1 MSAIKRRPGGRTERV
16 RQSVAAA
23 VLELI
28 GRGRLDF
35 DIQEV
40 VALSGVGRSTLFRRW
55 PDRDALI
62 VEALTEHVSQLQ
74 IVTSRDWEEDLAAN
88 MHGLCQFLARPI
100 ELALNKLLVTTHN
113 AALKKAIIDA
123 WLPILSV
130 FEQPLQHAGRLGEL
144 VGGTDT
150 RQIVQ
155 FIFAEMS
162 FRSMIDPASMD
173 RNYVDGLMRL
183 ILQGIQRKRD
193 SSVR

>member
-35 DIQEV
+35 DVQEV

-62 VEALTEHVSQLQ
+62 VEALGEHVSQLQ
-74 IVTSRDWEEDLAAN
+74 IVTSRDWEEDLATN
-88 MHGLCQFLARPI
+88 MHRLCQFVARPI

-123 WLPILSV
+123 WLPILRV
-130 FEQPLQHAGRLGEL
+130 FEQPLQHASRSGEL
-144 VGGTDT
+144 VDGADI
-150 RQIVQ
+150 RQVVQ

-162 FRSMIDPASMD
+162 FRSMIDPTSMD
-173 RNYVDGLMRL
+173 GNYVDGLLRL
-183 ILQGIQRKRD
+183 ILQGIKRERNA
-193 SSVR
+193 SVR